1 MFNVWKILTKREYRN
16 LKIVG
21 KSKPCQLPCSQ
32 GFGRANKQEKHRRY
46 IMPFCIKCGTEVTE
60 TAKFCQKCGNALQA
74 SQSSSGAST
83 AAPATAPVAPAAKSS
98 TAQAARAGNPSL
110 WDYYVIV
117 LKDYANF
124 KGRARRKEYWG
135 FVLFNFIITIAL
147 SIFVGVANKAET
159 LATALYYLYGLGILI
174 PSLAVLIRRLHDI
187 GKSGWWWLLVFTIVG
202 VVPVLIWLCTDSE
215 YVENEY
221 GPDPK
226 SQYKQGNP

>member
-1 MFNVWKILTKREYRN
+1 
-16 LKIVG
+16 
-21 KSKPCQLPCSQ
+21 
-32 GFGRANKQEKHRRY
+32 
-46 IMPFCIKCGTEVTE
+46 MPFCIKCGTEVTE
-60 TAKFCQKCGNALQA
+60 IAKFCQKCGNVLQGN
-74 SQSSSGAST
+74 QNSGEVST
-83 AAPATAPVAPAAKSS
+83 AAPAAAPIAPAAKSS

-117 LKDYANF
+117 IKDYANF

-215 YVENEY
+215 NCENEY

-226 SQYKQGNP
+226 GRE